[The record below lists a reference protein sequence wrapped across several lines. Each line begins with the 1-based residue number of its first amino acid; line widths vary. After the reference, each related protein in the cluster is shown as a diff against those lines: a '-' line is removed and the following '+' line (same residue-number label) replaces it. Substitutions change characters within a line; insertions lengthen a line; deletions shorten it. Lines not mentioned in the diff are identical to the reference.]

1 VTELLG
7 KTIGQFQIVEFT
19 GESEDTLVYKGFQ
32 PSTNRYVMVKALKP
46 SAMRDQARVDQFLQQ
61 AELVAQIQH
70 PNILPVYD
78 SGREED
84 VVYQVSQYIEK
95 GTLGEHLYE
104 FSDPRKALNLMA
116 GISEGLDA
124 IHALGY
130 VHGSLMPSNI
140 YLDDGNRPL
149 LTDFGFPQ
157 QAGRPITPYLSPEQV
172 QGGVVD
178 RRSDIY
184 AMGVLLY
191 EMLVGETPPAGV
203 VVSARAKRPDLP
215 EAVDR
220 VILKAMAQNPDQ
232 RFQTAVEFRDA
243 LDAALRPVAPPAQP
257 TQAQY
262 QQPAPAPAPAPAKKG
277 TNWVAVILGGIL
289 IVVLCIA
296 AYQIVP
302 GLIGDQET
310 PTEEPPVEA
319 TAPPAPT
326 EPPLEPTQPPEVQ
339 PTQPPGETP
348 EIEQPIEL
356 PEGGGGI
363 LDDLCG
369 SIGFIGGAVIFAGV
383 LRFRRRQT

>member
-1 VTELLG
+1 MTELIG

-19 GESEDTLVYKGFQ
+19 GEADDTLVYKGFQ

-61 AELVAQIQH
+61 AELVAQVQH
-70 PNILPVYD
+70 SNILPVYD

-84 VVYQVSQYIEK
+84 VVYQVSQYVEK

-157 QAGRPITPYLSPEQV
+157 QVGRPITPYLSPEQV

-191 EMLVGETPPAGV
+191 EILVGETPPAGV

-262 QQPAPAPAPAPAKKG
+262 QQPSPTPAPAPAKKG

-310 PTEEPPVEA
+310 PTEQPPVEA

-348 EIEQPIEL
+348 EIEQPIER
-356 PEGGGGI
+356 PEEGGGI

>member
-1 VTELLG
+1 MTELLG

-32 PSTNRYVMVKALKP
+32 PSTNRYVMVNALKP

-61 AELVAQIQH
+61 AELVAQVQH

-84 VVYQVSQYIEK
+84 VVYQVSQYVEK

-130 VHGSLMPSNI
+130 IDGSLMPSNI

-157 QAGRPITPYLSPEQV
+157 QVGRSITPYLSPEQV

-232 RFQTAVEFRDA
+232 RFQTAVEFREA

-262 QQPAPAPAPAPAKKG
+262 QQPAPTPAPAPAKKG

-310 PTEEPPVEA
+310 PPAPPPVEA

-326 EPPLEPTQPPEVQ
+326 EPPVEPTQPPEVQ
-339 PTQPPGETP
+339 PTQPPEEP
-348 EIEQPIEL
+348 PVVEQPIEQ
-356 PEGGGGI
+356 PEEGGGI

-369 SIGFIGGAVIFAGV
+369 SIGFIGGAVIFAGL